1 MKSDLLTQLND
12 YGDYVE
18 DRLPS
23 ITAHD
28 VTAQLDN
35 APIPTDLTL
44 RIQPLRRN
52 LPGWAIA
59 VVATLVVLVVVGGAA
74 LLFRGDAPVTD
85 PASPTTTP
93 VSPTTPSTQPEVVTP
108 TTQPAVLPAI
118 SSDPVDGTAIGTTL
132 TGVDTPGDINASE
145 KWLWV
150 DDTSALYRIDPT
162 TLEMTA
168 LAYGR
173 NSDQQRTIAMS
184 GNGPWVRDQSFG
196 DIVRVEPD
204 TATLAFDWLFPGEIV
219 PGEVGWVH
227 NLIAGGEA
235 IWATTFA
242 GGDSDEILK
251 LDPETGA
258 VIASVNVDGS
268 ILDPLVFEDGSLWV
282 ISWPAVETLGCRLD
296 ILRLNTELQV
306 VAEIDI
312 PNLSPG
318 FYWNDQMVSGD
329 GHIFLTG
336 YLCERPD
343 SSNPDDPI
351 STIIRIDPATNTIT
365 TKPIEGVHD
374 YSENLDLGFGP
385 FLDLAYG
392 DGWLWGVRLVGDW
405 ETRDIVRID
414 PNTLEIVGGPI
425 TTEPL
430 PWAIEV
436 AFGRLWIT
444 HINDGV
450 ITTIDLADLN

>member
-1 MKSDLLTQLND
+1 MTDIGTHLHDYFDEIVDHVDVEDLLGELT
-12 YGDYVE
+12 
-18 DRLPS
+18 DRLELMDTVAVPGPS
-23 ITAHD
+23 
-28 VTAQLDN
+28 V
-35 APIPTDLTL
+35 
-44 RIQPLRRN
+44 RRPRW
-52 LPGWAIA
+52 LIAAAAAIA
-59 VVATLVVLVVVGGAA
+59 VLLAFVPMLLSRGSDDPPVLDDPVPTITTLLE
-74 LLFRGDAPVTD
+74 GDSA
-85 PASPTTTP
+85 PTTL
-93 VSPTTPSTQPEVVTP
+93 PSQSDV
-108 TTQPAVLPAI
+108 I

-132 TGVDTPGDINASE
+132 TGVDTPGDINAGE

-168 LAYGR
+168 VAYGR
-173 NSDQQRTIAMS
+173 NSDQQRTITVAS
-184 GNGPWVRDQSFG
+184 NGPWVRDQSFG

-204 TATLAFDWLFPGEIV
+204 TATLAFDWLFPFEIV
-219 PGEVGWVH
+219 PGEGGWVH
-227 NLIAGGEA
+227 NVVAGGEA

-318 FYWNDQMVSGD
+318 SYWNDQMVSGD
-329 GHIFLTG
+329 GQIFLTG
-336 YLCERPD
+336 YVCERPD
-343 SSNPDDPI
+343 PSNPDDPI
-351 STIIRIDPATNTIT
+351 GRIVRIDPATNTIT
-365 TKPIEGVHD
+365 VKPIESVGD
-374 YSENLDLGFGP
+374 PAENSDLGFGP

-392 DGWLWGVRLVGDW
+392 DGWLWGVRLVDDW

-414 PNTLEIVGGPI
+414 PETLEIVGGPI
-425 TTEPL
+425 TTELL
-430 PWAIEV
+430 PWAIEA

-450 ITTIDLADLN
+450 ITTIDMADLN